1 MTSNYESR
9 KGTAFKFVGGIHAG
23 SKGWVDKTKD
33 ATNEFIYVLVRQKNK
48 KDGSETIIKSR
59 VKHEN

>member
-9 KGTAFKFVGGIHAG
+9 KGAAIKFVGGFHAG
-23 SKGWVDKTKD
+23 NRGWVDKTKD

-48 KDGSETIIKSR
+48 EGWKRNHHQIESQA
-59 VKHEN
+59 

>member
-1 MTSNYESR
+1 MTLNYGSR
-9 KGTAFKFVGGIHAG
+9 KGAAIKFVGGFH
-23 SKGWVDKTKD
+23 WVDKTKD